1 VIVVDSVHLTS
12 DHSPLSKR
20 AFWRDSA
27 RTEPGDPLLS
37 PPAFENLSAAGCS
50 SVQVG
55 GIQVPLWSLPPN
67 PQRVLVPQRRIETY
81 SKRDFHPEPPI
92 LFAVGDQSGMSLEDA
107 MNERYEGLVG
117 RDDGMFVGRD
127 CTAISLRIEVY
138 PVPLFFEIACARKV
152 F

>member
-1 VIVVDSVHLTS
+1 MIAVDSVHLTS
-12 DHSPLSKR
+12 DHSPLSKGKFYR
-20 AFWRDSA
+20 AST

-37 PPAFENLSAAGCS
+37 PPAFENLSAAGGS

-55 GIQVPLWSLPPN
+55 GSQVPLLYFPPN
-67 PQRVLVPQRRIETY
+67 LQRVLVPQRRIDTY

-117 RDDGMFVGRD
+117 RDDGMFVGCG

-138 PVPLFFEIACARKV
+138 SVPLFFEIACARKV

>member
-1 VIVVDSVHLTS
+1 
-12 DHSPLSKR
+12 
-20 AFWRDSA
+20 
-27 RTEPGDPLLS
+27 
-37 PPAFENLSAAGCS
+37 
-50 SVQVG
+50 VQVG

-117 RDDGMFVGRD
+117 GDDGMFVGRG